1 MAIGK
6 NKRIGKKGGKKKIA
20 DAFLKKEWFDVK
32 APNIFKNRS
41 VGKTCVNKTQG
52 THIASDAL
60 RGRVSE
66 VCLADLQ
73 NDADQGHRKIF
84 LRVEEVVGNN
94 CLTNFHGMDLTTD
107 KLRSLVR
114 KWHTLIEATCE
125 VKTLDGYTLRMFAIA
140 FTKRRQNQVKKTAYA
155 LSSQV
160 RAIRKKM
167 VDIMTKEA
175 TTVELKDLVAKFIP
189 ESIAFNITKECEGIY
204 PLQNCFIRKVKVTKT
219 PKLDTHK
226 LLELHN
232 ETTAPVTAAAP
243 APVSE
248 DTGVKVA
255 ETKA

>member
-1 MAIGK
+1 MSSKIEMLAK
-6 NKRIGKKGGKKKIA
+6 HSSTNPKELVRIL
-20 DAFLKKEWFDVK
+20 FLDNFL
-32 APNIFKNRS
+32 NIIFPKD
-41 VGKTCVNKTQG
+41 
-52 THIASDAL
+52 IASDAL
-60 RGRVSE
+60 KGRVSE

-94 CLTNFHGMDLTTD
+94 CLTNFYGMDLTTD

-125 VKTLDGYTLRMFAIA
+125 VKTLDGFVLRMFAIA

-167 VDIMTKEA
+167 TDIMTKEA
-175 TTVELKDLVAKFIP
+175 STVELKDLVLKFIP

-204 PLQNCFIRKVKVTKT
+204 PLQNCFIRKVKVLKT

-226 LLELHN
+226 LLELH
-232 ETTAPVTAAAP
+232 TDSTPAAPLAP
-243 APVSE
+243 APVAAV
-248 DTGVKVA
+248 DTGVKVT
-255 ETKA
+255 ETTA